1 VQSIQLGSSDRPND
15 NTNAILDKIQQE
27 FRQEI
32 QKIQRQ
38 SESARDV
45 SEVLSV
51 SQVVQRMSRE
61 EIPGRIWKYLSSDL
75 QLS

>member
-1 VQSIQLGSSDRPND
+1 VQSIQLGSSDRPNG
-15 NTNAILDKIQQE
+15 NTNAILYKIQQE

-61 EIPGRIWKYLSSDL
+61 EIPGQIWKYLSSDL
-75 QLS
+75 KLS